1 MSAWPKN
8 TISMTH
14 KVFFTA
20 LLAVLLIP
28 FRQLQAQSDSTLKKH
43 KVLVFT
49 PLYLDSAFD
58 KSTGEYRYGKQFPHF
73 INPGLEFYEG
83 VQLALDSMNE
93 ERVPLN
99 VEIYDTRCAG
109 KTLEQQISSPEA
121 ADAGLIIGYVTSAEE
136 RVLAAVA
143 LKRNIPFI
151 NVNLPIDAGIS
162 GNPSLVILNSTLK
175 THCEGIYH
183 FLQRYYPTSSVT
195 VFRKNGSLED
205 KLKTYLTDIDKATNG
220 VKIKMKFITLDEKSN
235 TDLKQY
241 LDSDRLNISLVGS
254 LDENFGKKIAWQL
267 SSISGAYTSLVI
279 GMPTWDGITDFNKK
293 DYKGIDIVYSTPFLP
308 NKTDSLSTKIGDNFN
323 HTMFAR
329 PSDMVFRGYE
339 CMYRFGKLLV
349 EKDSNL
355 VSSIGEKK
363 FKVFTDFDIQP
374 VLNRQTM
381 TLEYFEN
388 KKLYFVKKAD
398 GAIKQVY

>member
-1 MSAWPKN
+1 
-8 TISMTH
+8 MTH

-28 FRQLQAQSDSTLKKH
+28 RMPLQAQSDSTLKKH
-43 KVLVFT
+43 KVLVFA

-58 KSTGEYRYGKQFPHF
+58 KSTGDYRYGKQFPHF

-83 VQLALDSMNE
+83 VQLALDSLNE
-93 ERVPLN
+93 ERVPLD
-99 VEIYDTRCAG
+99 VEVYDTRCAG
-109 KTLEQQISSPEA
+109 KTLEQQLASPEA
-121 ADAGLIIGYVTSAEE
+121 ANAGLIIGYVTYAEE
-136 RVLAAVA
+136 RVLAATA
-143 LKRNIPFI
+143 LGKNIPFI
-151 NVNLPIDAGIS
+151 NVNLPNDAGIGS
-162 GNPSLVILNSTLK
+162 NPSLVILNSTLK

-183 FLQRYYPTSSVT
+183 FLQRYYPTSAVT
-195 VFRKNGSLED
+195 VFRKNGAMED
-205 KLKTYLTDIDKATNG
+205 KLKNYLTDIDKATNG
-220 VKIKMKFITLDEKSN
+220 VKIKLKFVTLVENSS

-254 LDENFGKKIAWQL
+254 LDENFGRKIAGQL
-267 SSISGAYTSLVI
+267 ASFSETYTSLVI
-279 GMPTWDGITDFNKK
+279 GMPTWDGITDFNKR
-293 DYKGIDIVYSTPFLP
+293 DYRGIDIVYSTPFSP
-308 NKTDSLSTKIGDNFN
+308 NKTDSLSVDISDNFN
-323 HTMFAR
+323 NTMFAR

-381 TLEYFEN
+381 TLDYFEN
-388 KKLYFVKKAD
+388 KKLYFIKKAD
-398 GAIKQVY
+398 GVVKQVY

>member
-1 MSAWPKN
+1 MLA
-8 TISMTH
+8 I
-14 KVFFTA
+14 FFLPCKS
-20 LLAVLLIP
+20 LLA
-28 FRQLQAQSDSTLKKH
+28 QTDSVTKKH

-58 KSTGEYRYGKQFPHF
+58 RTTGEYRYGKQFPHF

-83 VQLALDSMNE
+83 VQLALDTLE
-93 ERVPLN
+93 EEKVPLQ
-99 VEIYDTRCAG
+99 VSIFDTRCVG
-109 KTLEQQISSPEA
+109 KTLEQQLESPEA
-121 ADAGLIIGYVTSAEE
+121 ADAGLIIGYVTPAEE
-136 RVLAAVA
+136 RLLAAA
-143 LKRNIPFI
+143 AMRKNIPFI
-151 NVNLPIDAGIS
+151 NVNLPNDAGIS

-183 FLQRYYPTSSVT
+183 FLQRYYPVSPVT
-195 VFRKNGSLED
+195 VFRKNGTMED
-205 KLKTYLTDIDKATNG
+205 KLKSYLTDIEKATNG
-220 VKIKMKFITLDEKSN
+220 VKLKIKYITLDDSKPF
-235 TDLKQY
+235 DLRQY
-241 LDSDRLNISLVGS
+241 LDSDRLNVNLVGS

-267 SSISGAYTSLVI
+267 SSFSETYSSLVI

-293 DYKGIDIVYSTPFLP
+293 DYKGIDIIYSTPFYA
-308 NKTDSLSTKIGDNFN
+308 NKADSLSNTISDNFN
-323 HTMFAR
+323 ATMFAR

-381 TLEYFEN
+381 VLEYFEN
-388 KKLYFVKKAD
+388 KKLYFIKKAD

>member
-1 MSAWPKN
+1 
-8 TISMTH
+8 MTQ
-14 KVFFTA
+14 KVLFTA
-20 LLAVLLIP
+20 LLAILFLP
-28 FRQLQAQSDSTLKKH
+28 CKPLRAQTDSVPKKH

-58 KSTGEYRYGKQFPHF
+58 KATGEYRYGKQFPHF

-83 VQLALDSMNE
+83 VQLALDTLE
-93 ERVPLN
+93 AEKVPLQ
-99 VEIYDTRCAG
+99 VSIFDTRCAG
-109 KTLEQQISSPEA
+109 KTLEQQLESPEA
-121 ADAGLIIGYVTSAEE
+121 ADAGLIIGYVTPAEE
-136 RVLAAVA
+136 RILAASA
-143 LKRNIPFI
+143 MRKAIPFI
-151 NVNLPIDAGIS
+151 NVNLPNDAGIS
-162 GNPSLVILNSTLK
+162 GNASLVILNSTLK

-183 FLQRYYPTSSVT
+183 FLQRYYPVSPVT
-195 VFRKNGSLED
+195 VFRKNGAMED
-205 KLKTYLTDIDKATNG
+205 KLKTYLTDIEKATNG
-220 VKIKMKFITLDEKSN
+220 VKLKIKYINLDDSKPF
-235 TDLKQY
+235 DLRQY

-254 LDENFGKKIAWQL
+254 LDDNFGKKIAWQL
-267 SSISGAYTSLVI
+267 SSYSETYSSLVI
-279 GMPTWDGITDFNKK
+279 GMPTWDAITDFNKK
-293 DYKGIDIVYSTPFLP
+293 DYKGIDIVYSTPFYTA
-308 NKTDSLSTKIGDNFN
+308 KTDSLSNTISDNFN
-323 HTMFAR
+323 STMFAR

-388 KKLYFVKKAD
+388 KKLYFIKKAD
-398 GAIKQVY
+398 GVVKQVY